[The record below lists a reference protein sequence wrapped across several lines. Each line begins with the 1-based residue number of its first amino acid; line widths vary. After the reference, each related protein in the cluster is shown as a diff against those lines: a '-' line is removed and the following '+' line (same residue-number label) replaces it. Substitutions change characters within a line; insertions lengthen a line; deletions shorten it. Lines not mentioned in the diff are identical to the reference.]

1 MWTKSACV
9 VFAWSILLIM
19 LVVAT
24 AESASMTQAD
34 TRIASSTE
42 VILTNAV
49 SVAAPVATVKS
60 TATYVVQPGDTLA
73 GISAALAVPGG
84 WRALYAANRG
94 RLGRDPN
101 LIQPGA
107 VLVVPGRTT
116 SRRYT
121 VVAGNTLSGIAA
133 ALGLPGGWHALYAAN
148 RLVIG
153 ADPNV
158 ISPGIVL
165 TVPLSQAA
173 SPSGSG
179 QGSRTR
185 PAPKPRRRHRSPLRG
200 NTAASTGMP
209 PWMKTLLFAV
219 GLLIGVVVLAQ
230 AALVILRRPAA
241 AGPAAPGPGPAVP
254 APGPAVSAV
263 TGSGGSTAYEN
274 PPASGSRVVVA
285 DYDRLIV
292 TACQDDDTV
301 YVLRPRDADAAAILR
316 VARLVLP
323 EARYQELA
331 EWLGLPVSWPIVVAD
346 HDRLVVTHCSDNDTV
361 YVLRPPGV
369 DPRAVL
375 RVARL
380 VVPEDPYEELA
391 EHLGVPAS
399 WPIGQ
404 HQEGGT

>member
-9 VFAWSILLIM
+9 VFAWSILLIV

-24 AESASMTQAD
+24 KASASMTQAD

-49 SVAAPVATVKS
+49 SVAAPVATAKS
-60 TATYVVQPGDTLA
+60 TSMYVVQPGDTLA

-84 WRALYAANRG
+84 WRALYAANRA

-101 LIQPGA
+101 LIRPGV
-107 VLVVPGRTT
+107 VLVVPGQTA
-116 SRRYT
+116 SPRYT

-133 ALGLPGGWHALYAAN
+133 ALELPGGWPALYAAN
-148 RLVIG
+148 RLTIG

-165 TVPLSQAA
+165 TVPLPPAA
-173 SPSGSG
+173 NPSGSSPRSHPES
-179 QGSRTR
+179 QPR
-185 PAPKPRRRHRSPLRG
+185 PAPEPHRPHRAPPRS
-200 NTAASTGMP
+200 NTTASTGMP
-209 PWMKTLLFAV
+209 SWMTALLFAV
-219 GLLIGVVVLAQ
+219 GLLIGVVLLVLP
-230 AALVILRRPAA
+230 VIRQRRRAA
-241 AGPAAPGPGPAVP
+241 AGPALGPAG
-254 APGPAVSAV
+254 AAITRCDESTDSESPAV
-263 TGSGGSTAYEN
+263 G
-274 PPASGSRVVVA
+274 GSRVVVT
-285 DYDRLIV
+285 DHDQLIV
-292 TACQDDDTV
+292 TTCPEDDTV

-323 EARYQELA
+323 EAGYQELA
-331 EWLGLPVSWPIVVAD
+331 QWLGLPVSWPIVIAD
-346 HDRLVVTHCSDNDTV
+346 HDRLVVTHCSDNGTV
-361 YVLRPPGV
+361 YVLRPRGV

-399 WPIGQ
+399 WPIGH
-404 HQEGGT
+404 HQEGGP